1 MNRWI
6 LDMEH
11 VVNRLEG
18 FYNRKIDS
26 NKKLEVFVTIIVLL
40 GIVVE
45 IYLLNKPTPWVVDD
59 LVKSNGIGDLNQFRG
74 WWNHARGFYL
84 GWGGRV
90 WGELFTLYFLTLPK
104 HIFNYLNTFG
114 YLLFILLIY
123 INIIGKWKWSPSIL
137 IFINFSLF
145 MCLPAFGQDILW
157 ISGAGNYMWASLI
170 PLLFLSFWRFYLNES
185 YRMFNHAAF
194 IIALFL
200 LGIMA
205 GWSNENVSVGILGIL
220 VIYMYLYKIQY
231 LKIPTFAVSGFIG
244 TGIGAVLLWLAPG
257 NFARFAAEHH
267 TKSIISILKAS
278 IHNIKALLDPNAT
291 LLLVVIFILFIFL
304 GRSKNKRVAM
314 IYFVGA
320 VLSAGAMGI
329 VGNLS
334 TRVFLGCTVLLII
347 AAGILYND
355 WHYSFRIRQTKALI
369 TICLLL
375 ASVSIYHTAK
385 DGINDYAM
393 RWNENLKIIEMEKA
407 KGNLDVYVNPITP
420 LNKFC
425 ATYQLDDIKP
435 HAQNQHW
442 LNKGVA
448 KHYGLHTI
456 QSFHI
461 YPNKDK

>member
-11 VVNRLEG
+11 VVNQLDG
-18 FYNRKIDS
+18 FYHRKIDG
-26 NKKLEVFVTIIVLL
+26 NQKLEFFVTIIVLL
-40 GIVVE
+40 GIVIE

-59 LVKSNGIGDLNQFRG
+59 LVKSNGIGDLNQFQG
-74 WWNHARGFYL
+74 WWNHAREFYL

-104 HIFNYLNTFG
+104 HIFNYINTIG

-123 INIIGKWKWSPSIL
+123 INIIGKWKWSPSII

-185 YRMFNHAAF
+185 YRMFHHAAF
-194 IIALFL
+194 VITMFL

-231 LKIPTFAVSGFIG
+231 VKIPTFAISGFIG
-244 TGIGAVLLWLAPG
+244 TGIGSAFLWLAPG
-257 NFARFAAEHH
+257 NFVRFAAGHH
-267 TKSIISILKAS
+267 TKSVFAILKTS
-278 IHNIKALLDPNAT
+278 IHNVKALLDPNAT
-291 LLLVVIFILFIFL
+291 LLLVIIFILLILL
-304 GRSKNKRVAM
+304 GHSKNKRIAVA
-314 IYFVGA
+314 YFIGA

-347 AAGILYND
+347 AAGILYD
-355 WHYSFRIRQTKALI
+355 GWHYSFRIRQTKTLI

-393 RWNENLKIIEMEKA
+393 RWNENLKIIEMEKT

-425 ATYQLDDIKP
+425 ATYKLDDIKP
-435 HAQNQHW
+435 HEQNKHW

-448 KHYGLHTI
+448 RHYGLHTI

-461 YPNKDK
+461 YADK